1 MGVGLGLI
9 GVLVGLLAAQGAQKL
24 FGWHLAG
31 SWSGIAVLAGSTSA
45 ATVLLAVARSAPAAT
60 TPTPPE
66 PSTVSPAPQP
76 PGHAGD
82 RGTGDPRPR

>member
-45 ATVLLAVARSAPAAT
+45 AMVLLAVVRSSPAAT
-60 TPTPPE
+60 TPTAPSRRASRPP
-66 PSTVSPAPQP
+66 PQP
-76 PGHAGD
+76 HDNTGDQDAGD
-82 RGTGDPRPR
+82 LRPR

>member
-60 TPTPPE
+60 TPTPLE
-66 PSTVSPAPQP
+66 PSMSHLPRSRPAMP
-76 PGHAGD
+76 A
-82 RGTGDPRPR
+82 TGALEI